1 MLLLVSSGLHPGM
14 RLPAV
19 CGFLGSCVL
28 LFHRTDGRTI
38 SPTLFVSSL
47 DVIRA
52 DEVADFQK
60 SFPAGELPEGVGS
73 ECTDAK

>member
-1 MLLLVSSGLHPGM
+1 MSSGLHPGM

-19 CGFLGSCVL
+19 YGFLGSCVL

-38 SPTLFVSSL
+38 YPTLFVSAF
-47 DVIRA
+47 DVVRA
-52 DEVADFQK
+52 DEESDFQH
-60 SFPAGELPEGVGS
+60 SFPARELPEGVGS